1 MTRERDERM
10 WNLAYR
16 LAQSGVHRNYRSIEW
31 ELQAFGYPRA
41 RQLLYDERVRKRIDG
56 ICAKARNRFV
66 SA

>member
-16 LAQSGVHRNYRSIEW
+16 LAWSGEHRNYRSIEW
-31 ELQAFGYPRA
+31 ELQALGYPRA
-41 RQLLYDERVRKRIDG
+41 RQLLYPERVRERVDG
-56 ICAKARNRFV
+56 ICAEARNSFV

>member
-16 LAQSGVHRNYRSIEW
+16 LAKSGEHRNYRSIEW

-41 RQLLYDERVRKRIDG
+41 HQLLDHERVREKLDG
-56 ICAKARNRFV
+56 MCVEVRKGFI